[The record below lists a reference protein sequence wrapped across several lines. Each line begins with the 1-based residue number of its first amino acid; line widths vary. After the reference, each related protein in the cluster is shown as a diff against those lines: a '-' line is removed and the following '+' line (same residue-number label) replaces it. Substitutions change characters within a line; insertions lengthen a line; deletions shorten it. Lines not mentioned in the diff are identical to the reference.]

1 MKKSC
6 KGSMCIGYLEYKID
20 ELDYN
25 SDLSRSAKFNR
36 AISKVANLTI
46 EEIVAYS
53 KELKSFKS
61 HIPTDV
67 VFPTALQ
74 VTVNEDLQSLLNEF
88 EIKIKKALNLS
99 NLQTRFELE
108 IIFYIYLRFLEAEA
122 LTLRAEKSGIYDRE
136 NISGPEMVKI
146 LVEMIML
153 RRDQDMEFIGRIKTA
168 LIEWTLE
175 GKL

>member
-46 EEIVAYS
+46 

-67 VFPTALQ
+67 AFPTALQ